1 MTKAV
6 KQASASKRT
15 KKQVAT
21 PANTAALTPDNLI
34 KIWFEGW
41 KNSFNL
47 HGRSSRF
54 ELWVFMV
61 VNIVLSMIIQLNC
74 SYVLSPSFLRTATA
88 KGYTLAQIDT
98 CITAASVGFWLV
110 VLLPFIPFG
119 ALIIRRMHDLGR
131 LAWHG
136 YFEPIFMGC
145 VVLAIINLAVETIT
159 DSDLAYV
166 IVFLETCFITILYSI
181 GFYSLKILSLTFFY
195 KGDCEE
201 NAFGKPAYKE
211 EIYEDAALNL
221 SCLYFLILLTL
232 GTLYAILALL

>member
-6 KQASASKRT
+6 KQSTSSKSK
-15 KKQVAT
+15 KKQVTPPVAT
-21 PANTAALTPDNLI
+21 EALTPDNLI
-34 KIWFEGW
+34 KIWFKGW
-41 KNSFNL
+41 QNSFNL

-61 VNIVLSMIIQLNC
+61 VNIVLSMIVQLNC
-74 SYVLSPSFLRTATA
+74 SYVLSPNFLRSATT
-88 KGYTLAQIDT
+88 KGYTLEQIDT
-98 CITAASVGFWLV
+98 YITAASIGFWLV
-110 VLLPFIPFG
+110 ILLPFIPFG

-131 LAWHG
+131 LAWRG

-145 VVLAIINLAVETIT
+145 VVLVMINLAVETIT
-159 DSDLAYV
+159 DSHLAYV
-166 IVFLETCFITILYSI
+166 IVFLETCFVTILYSI

-201 NAFGKPAYKE
+201 NAFGQPAYKE

-221 SCLYFLILLTL
+221 SCLYFLILLTI
-232 GTLYAILALL
+232 GTLYTIVALL